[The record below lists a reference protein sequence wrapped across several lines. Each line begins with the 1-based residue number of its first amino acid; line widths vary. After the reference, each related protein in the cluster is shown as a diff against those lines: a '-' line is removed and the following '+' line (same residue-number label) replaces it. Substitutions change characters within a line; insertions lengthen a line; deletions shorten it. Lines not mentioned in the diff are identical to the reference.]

1 MRIEHFALNVPDPVK
16 MADWYVENLGFKIVL
31 ATDEAP
37 FVRFLADGYG
47 GRIEI
52 YNNPAGDVLDFN
64 NTHPLT
70 VHLAFVSEDPNA
82 DRAKLEAVGATF
94 VEEVNLP
101 DGGLLV
107 MMKDPWGVAIQ
118 FCKRGTPFEM

>member
-1 MRIEHFALNVPDPVK
+1 MKIEHFALNVPDPVK
-16 MADWYVENLGFKIVL
+16 TAAWYVENLGFKI
-31 ATDEAP
+31 ATAMDKAP
-37 FVRFLADGYG
+37 FTHFIADGHG
-47 GRIEI
+47 GMVEI
-52 YNNPAGDVLDFN
+52 YNNPAGAVLDFK

-82 DRAKLEAVGATF
+82 DRAKLEAAGASF

-101 DGGLLV
+101 DGGLLI

-118 FCKRGTPFEM
+118 FCKRGTPFKV

>member
-1 MRIEHFALNVPDPVK
+1 MKIEHFALNVPDPVK
-16 MADWYVENLGFKIVL
+16 SAQWYVENLGFKI
-31 ATDEAP
+31 AMAMDKAP
-37 FVRFLADGYG
+37 YAHFLSDGNG
-47 GRIEI
+47 GMIEI
-52 YNNPAGDVLDFN
+52 YNNPGGAVLDFP

-82 DRAKLEAVGATF
+82 DRAKLEDAGATF

-118 FCKRGTPFEM
+118 FCKRGTPFNK